1 MSRVLFDKLGVESI
15 YIINTSILALY
26 ANRKTN
32 GTGVDIE
39 YQTTSFVPI
48 QEGFVL
54 NHSITIFDIGGKFLN
69 DYFCHILGMRNDN
82 DKFINEG

>member
-48 QEGFVL
+48 
-54 NHSITIFDIGGKFLN
+54 
-69 DYFCHILGMRNDN
+69 
-82 DKFINEG
+82 